1 MSHKQNEQGKFIIKY
16 KPKMFFYRSF
26 NGQFNIAKVKIMIL
40 GSNRAIEKLQLV
52 KSVIILGK
60 GTPGQAGYF
69 EGRYEKV
76 SGRL

>member
-1 MSHKQNEQGKFIIKY
+1 MSRESLLSNTNLKY
-16 KPKMFFYRSF
+16 FSTDPLMVNSI
-26 NGQFNIAKVKIMIL
+26 IAKVKIMIL